1 MKLLG
6 FVTAWVLLPSALLA
20 QQHPNIAP
28 GAPSPDPRVGLKAGI
43 RDAAEAAW
51 NIRLVSNTPAAAP
64 FAVAPGDFRYMQSD
78 LAFMRQYVFQG
89 NFQGLQIWDVSNP
102 KQVKQVLALVCPG
115 AQNDVS
121 VYRNLLFVSV
131 EDVGGRLDCGSQGIQ
146 ERVSQDRVVGIRIFD
161 ISDLAKPK
169 QITAVQTCRG
179 SHTHTLVT
187 DPRDTANVY
196 IYVSGGAPVRPA
208 EELPGCV
215 AAPEDPNTA
224 LFRIEVIRVPLAD
237 PAKAAI
243 VSSPRIFEQL
253 TNPGRH
259 PEAPEDVAAAAK
271 AAAEAR
277 ARGAFTA
284 TVFGTE
290 TVIPS
295 GFIRPKLDSIVRAR
309 GATGDPTAADSAALR
324 SALQGMVD
332 KMVSGPPGMAGR
344 GPSQCHDIT
353 VYPAIGRAGGACGG
367 YGLLLDITDPV
378 NPRRLAAVADSNMGA
393 WHSATFNNDGTK
405 IMFTDEWGGGSS
417 PRCRATDPKEWGANA
432 VFTLQR
438 DTMHFQS
445 YYKLPAPQTAFENC
459 VAHNGSLIP
468 VPGRDIM
475 VQGWYQGGISVIDW
489 TDPKQPVEIAFFD
502 RGPMDSTKMLF
513 AGSWSVYWYN
523 GLMYS
528 SEIARGLDIFELLPS
543 RYLSENEIA
552 AAKQV
557 RHEVL
562 NVQNQ
567 PKLEWPATF
576 EVARAYVDQL
586 ERSNGLAA
594 VRIAAVRRGLIAA
607 ERQTGTAR
615 QTALTRLATELERD
629 AAASSDRARVEALV
643 GVTRGIGTR

>member
-1 MKLLG
+1 M
-6 FVTAWVLLPSALLA
+6 
-20 QQHPNIAP
+20 
-28 GAPSPDPRVGLKAGI
+28 
-43 RDAAEAAW
+43 
-51 NIRLVSNTPAAAP
+51 
-64 FAVAPGDFRYMQSD
+64 
-78 LAFMRQYVFQG
+78 
-89 NFQGLQIWDVSNP
+89 
-102 KQVKQVLALVCPG
+102 
-115 AQNDVS
+115 
-121 VYRNLLFVSV
+121 
-131 EDVGGRLDCGSQGIQ
+131 
-146 ERVSQDRVVGIRIFD
+146 
-161 ISDLAKPK
+161 
-169 QITAVQTCRG
+169 
-179 SHTHTLVT
+179 
-187 DPRDTANVY
+187 
-196 IYVSGGAPVRPA
+196 
-208 EELPGCV
+208 
-215 AAPEDPNTA
+215 
-224 LFRIEVIRVPLAD
+224 
-237 PAKAAI
+237 
-243 VSSPRIFEQL
+243 
-253 TNPGRH
+253 
-259 PEAPEDVAAAAK
+259 
-271 AAAEAR
+271 
-277 ARGAFTA
+277 FTA

-324 SALQGMVD
+324 SVLQGMVD
-332 KMVSGPPGMAGR
+332 QMVSGPPGMAGR

-405 IMFTDEWGGGSS
+405 VMFTDEWGGGSS

-576 EVARAYVDQL
+576 EVARAWVDQL

-594 VRIAAVRRGLIAA
+594 ARIAAVRRAMIAA

-629 AAASSDRARVEALV
+629 AAGSSDRARVEALV
-643 GVTRGIGTR
+643 GVTRGIAGTR